1 MILKLQQRTLDRQ
14 QFMMGTF
21 FFFLNIWYSQRL
33 QYKAFFFFA
42 PTFPSRRERR
52 SRITKE
58 RTKKKQITLMIDDR
72 IALHRKRARGKAAP
86 PLHLVAHLFTLTVLT
101 SSSLF
106 VLGTT
111 NRLITVHE
119 DQKLDTLKTKHTLFV
134 CQYIPGFRES
144 LLYK

>member
-1 MILKLQQRTLDRQ
+1 
-14 QFMMGTF
+14 
-21 FFFLNIWYSQRL
+21 
-33 QYKAFFFFA
+33 
-42 PTFPSRRERR
+42 
-52 SRITKE
+52 
-58 RTKKKQITLMIDDR
+58 MIDDR

-119 DQKLDTLKTKHTLFV
+119 DKNLILYIKNKTYSIRVSVCSGFPRIPTVQVINTGRHMHSKWHLAKTKVSMNYAT
-134 CQYIPGFRES
+134 REDGAYARRVKQVPPDRHRRP
-144 LLYK
+144 LCLATR